1 MAKTGPDAALRLSQ
15 VCLIRQV
22 AHHFADLCR
31 TKQER
36 LWHADDSFQMPIQFF
51 GPNMSCEISFKSQ
64 NFKVPKKSALVGSVF
79 PLTATK
85 STGLATPGFLWS
97 TRDLAWVYSTMI
109 SHMGRFPETVSCNLP
124 GKSPFSISI
133 NLRCSTAKIAI
144 RITWFHWALPLGKA
158 LVFVWRHD
166 PELAIAALN
175 VFEAKGAQ
183 SWFRRIEN

>member
-1 MAKTGPDAALRLSQ
+1 MTHFKCQLNFLGQICHAKFLSR
-15 VCLIRQV
+15 V
-22 AHHFADLCR
+22 
-31 TKQER
+31 K
-36 LWHADDSFQMPIQFF
+36 
-51 GPNMSCEISFKSQ
+51 ISNSSQ
-64 NFKVPKKSALVGSVF
+64 KSALVGSVF